1 MARQDLTLE
10 VRMAGTTAGINNP
23 YGHAPALGPGL
34 RPRAFVRDLVK
45 CPLLRAKW
53 IWSDEGRVNWAC
65 HLHGH
70 DPAALCLLSRDLAR
84 LVGVVNGGL
93 VELGPSVRRQLDG
106 DQRDLVLARSH
117 NAALSVLARLLSRSI
132 RRQRRGVAARRC
144 RLRAR
149 SGSSA
154 WTGRRR
160 RRRGRWEARARDYG
174 DDRCSECD
182 PNPLPTCPSH
192 GREV

>member
-1 MARQDLTLE
+1 DPGRVVVESSDDPTHVSAVAVVVHRGRGLRSVVEERMARQDLTLE

-34 RPRAFVRDLVK
+34 RPRAFVRDLVE

-65 HLHGH
+65 HLPGH

-117 NAALSVLARLLSRSI
+117 IAALSVLARLLSRGI
-132 RRQRRGVAARRC
+132 RRQGRGVAARRC

-154 WTGRRR
+154 
-160 RRRGRWEARARDYG
+160 
-174 DDRCSECD
+174 
-182 PNPLPTCPSH
+182 
-192 GREV
+192 